1 MTRARSGAAS
11 GSEIVGPLVTG
22 AAPRDAG
29 WIAVG
34 WDDHD
39 HHRWLAW
46 LAAVGMVFALA
57 MAAFGLPPVDLHG
70 PLHDLGIMGPLC
82 GMTRATRHL
91 ARFEMTAALE
101 YNPAVL
107 LVAFGGVLAL
117 GRWVHG
123 WRSGRWLSIRI
134 TRRWSVVVV
143 AVVLL
148 VALTVRQQ
156 ANVDLLR

>member
-1 MTRARSGAAS
+1 M
-11 GSEIVGPLVTG
+11 G
-22 AAPRDAG
+22 AAPRDGG

-34 WDDHD
+34 WEDHD
-39 HHRWLAW
+39 RHRWLAGV
-46 LAAVGMVFALA
+46 AAVGAVLA
-57 MAAFGLPPVDLHG
+57 VVMAAFGLPPVDLHG
-70 PLHDLGIMGPLC
+70 PLHYLGIMGPLC

-91 ARFEMTAALE
+91 ARFEMTAALD

-107 LVAFGGVLAL
+107 LVAFGGVFAL

-134 TRRWSVVVV
+134 PSRRSVVVV

-156 ANVDLLR
+156 ANVELLR